1 MPIKWSRIHAELGE
15 SPTAL
20 THAMVER
27 AVSLDMAETD
37 DLEWKRALPQG
48 PDKKLEEFA
57 KDIAAMANTGGGL
70 IVYGVSED
78 ADERADELLGV
89 ANGKSERQTLQ
100 GYAARWVR
108 PLIGDLTIEPLDD
121 GRDGPGL
128 IAVFVPA
135 SPDAPHVVTY
145 DNNRMGVPYRYG
157 PHTNWMSEHELERA
171 YRDRFSRRADDR
183 AALVTLID
191 GLKPEIDLNE
201 GVWLVLAT
209 QPVLSPPP
217 RTSGPDRQNA
227 TKAILDAESLA
238 AELMGD
244 TAWFRHLLG
253 LSDTV
258 VANPRTG
265 LRRWRFRSYR
275 ADDNLQASAA
285 WPVVELHHNG
295 GVALAVELTTT
306 IPVQKPYDTKNAE
319 NPDVHRV
326 PVEIMDLLIGAGIAL
341 ASSHGRTLGITG
353 TIMVRAEL
361 LTSESAPHRHLIAIK
376 QARPGSSSFERVGGS
391 APVRAPAA
399 VETAFTADS
408 DVAALCDAARQL
420 AEDLNHQFGKPRCSL
435 P

>member
-15 SPTAL
+15 SPSAL
-20 THAMVER
+20 TYAMVES

-78 ADERADELLGV
+78 ADERANELLGV

-108 PLIGDLTIEPLDD
+108 PLIGDLIIEPLDD
-121 GRDGPGL
+121 GNDGPGL

-135 SPDAPHVVTY
+135 SPNAPHVVTY

-183 AALVTLID
+183 EALVALID
-191 GLKPEIDLNE
+191 GLKPEIDLNK
-201 GVWLVLAT
+201 GVWLVLVT

-217 RTSGPDRQNA
+217 RASGPDRQNA
-227 TKAILDAESLA
+227 IKAILDAESLA
-238 AELMGD
+238 GELMGD

-253 LSDTV
+253 LSDTWW
-258 VANPRTG
+258 RT
-265 LRRWRFRSYR
+265 R
-275 ADDNLQASAA
+275 A
-285 WPVVELHHNG
+285 PGCG
-295 GVALAVELTTT
+295 G
-306 IPVQKPYDTKNAE
+306 
-319 NPDVHRV
+319 
-326 PVEIMDLLIGAGIAL
+326 
-341 ASSHGRTLGITG
+341 
-353 TIMVRAEL
+353 
-361 LTSESAPHRHLIAIK
+361 
-376 QARPGSSSFERVGGS
+376 GGS
-391 APVRAPAA
+391 ARTAPMTIFRPQPHGQWWSCTT
-399 VETAFTADS
+399 TAES
-408 DVAALCDAARQL
+408 PSR
-420 AEDLNHQFGKPRCSL
+420 SS
-435 P
+435 